1 MPPDFPGQIKHMIK
15 ALLPG
20 IFLWPVLFISQVPD
34 HPPRVKFI
42 QPERNFTSGW
52 NTLIPYSVE
61 VTDAEDGDSKYQE
74 IQSAEVMVRLK
85 YVESSAKAYSY
96 AKQKEYSDTAGMN
109 LMIVSNCFS
118 CHGVKNKL
126 AGPSF
131 LDICKRY
138 LKTGKNQDQLTH
150 HIMKGSTG
158 VWGKEAMPSHPELT
172 ETVAGRMVKWIL
184 KYADEPGLNY
194 FIGLQ
199 GILPLNKP
207 ATNVR
212 HGLFVVT
219 AFYTDHGTLDS
230 PNKKITGADHIFI
243 HMK

>member
-1 MPPDFPGQIKHMIK
+1 MSK

-20 IFLWPVLFISQVPD
+20 IFLWPFLLISQVPD

-42 QPERNFTSGW
+42 QPEKNFVSDW
-52 NTLIPYSVE
+52 NALVPYSVE
-61 VTDAEDGDSKYQE
+61 VADAEDGDSKYQE

-85 YVESSAKAYSY
+85 YVESNAKAHAY
-96 AKQKEYSDTAGMN
+96 AKQKAYGDTAGMN

-118 CHGVKNKL
+118 CHGFKNKL

-131 LDICKRY
+131 LDISKRY
-138 LKTGKNQDQLTH
+138 LHSDKNSHQMVN

-158 VWGKEAMPSHPELT
+158 IWGKETMPSHPELT
-172 ETVAGRMVKWIL
+172 ETMAGRMVKWIL
-184 KYADEPGLNY
+184 KYAEEPELNY
-194 FIGLQ
+194 FVGLQ
-199 GILPLNKP
+199 GMLPLNKP
-207 ATNVR
+207 AANVR

-230 PNKKITGADHIFI
+230 PNKKITGSDHIFI
-243 HMK
+243 QMK